1 MTALT
6 LKLDRIIRL
15 TDEQFYQLCQDNPE
29 LKLERTATGEL
40 VIMSPTGGETGKQN
54 SDLIIELGLWNRQTQ
69 LGVVFDSSTGFK
81 LPNGA
86 NRSPD
91 VAWIPIDRWQAL
103 APSQRKRFLPLCP
116 NFLIELLSPTDTWEA
131 GTAKMEEY
139 QDNGNQLGWLID
151 PENRQVAIYRIGE
164 PVEVLRPLRA
174 TALGGSPPSL
184 SGEAVLPGFTLSLEL
199 MWS

>member
-91 VAWIPIDRWQAL
+91 AAWIPTDRWQAL
-103 APSQRKRFLPLCP
+103 ALSERKRFLPLCP
-116 NFLIELLSPTDTWEA
+116 DFLIELLSPTDTWEA

-139 QDNGNQLGWLID
+139 QDNGNLLGWLID
-151 PENRQVAIYRIGE
+151 PENRQVAIYRSGK
-164 PVEVLRPLRA
+164 PVEVLR
-174 TALGGSPPSL
+174 SPSTL
-184 SGEAVLPGFTLSLEL
+184 STGEILPGFTLNLEL
-199 MWS
+199 ILS